1 MSTIS
6 PSPVTVVP
14 AAEPRSAVD
23 HFAGRLAVETDAA
36 DVATA
41 LAAGAPDFVLVDARG
56 RDAYQRGHLP
66 GAVSLPHAEIDDGIL
81 GALPDGLV
89 VAYCWGPG
97 CNAATK
103 AARRLAE
110 LGRPVKEMLGGYEYW
125 VREGHPVQG
134 GCR

>member
-6 PSPVTVVP
+6 PSAVSVVP
-14 AAEPRSAVD
+14 AADPRSAVD

-36 DVATA
+36 DVASA
-41 LAAGAPDFVLVDARG
+41 LGAGEPDFVLVDARS
-56 RDAYQRGHLP
+56 RHAFERGHLP
-66 GAVSLPHAEIDDGIL
+66 GAVSLPHADIEDAAL

-103 AARRLAE
+103 AALRLAE

-134 GCR
+134 RCR